1 MQVRFRI
8 VESLK
13 GASDAQTTM
22 TFEPSSEELSYVK
35 GQRVLVYAHRSGGLW
50 STACTRSKVLLPA
63 DTETSA
69 LRAFRGGRPGGVID
83 GNVATAQLLRGNRAS
98 GIRVVVQR
106 AADTVEELQT
116 DFAGRFETG
125 WLSPGWYVLSTR
137 DPRVP
142 TEIRYDVVVPQESRC
157 ISVGSIR

>member
-1 MQVRFRI
+1 MAGFSWALGTFGMVMFAVPSSAWGACPAPGPICAEYARATLVFIADVETVRPSTIMQVRFRI

-50 STACTRSKVLLPA
+50 STACTRTKVLSPA

-69 LRAFRGGRPGGVID
+69 LRA
-83 GNVATAQLLRGNRAS
+83 
-98 GIRVVVQR
+98 
-106 AADTVEELQT
+106 
-116 DFAGRFETG
+116 
-125 WLSPGWYVLSTR
+125 
-137 DPRVP
+137 
-142 TEIRYDVVVPQESRC
+142 
-157 ISVGSIR
+157 